1 MCVCGN
7 NKKEV
12 INLRVGDLEGVRGR
26 GFGESLREGR
36 EWVETNVIIF

>member
-1 MCVCGN
+1 MCGN
-7 NKKEV
+7 NKKEA

-26 GFGESLREGR
+26 GFGENLREGR